1 MRRIVYA
8 MILVLLLSSS
18 AAAQENSSKL
28 LEMLARIPA
37 NPDTMR
43 YATFLDRV
51 AIERAYPGSTKPDDI
66 ATFETSWD
74 ANNAADPGGDVAL
87 WWLIYRNA
95 LDPTGMYA
103 FSALDEIPEVMGFDF
118 FAIQQ
123 VMEAGGPPSNILL
136 LNGAFDAAAIESAF
150 IAQGFVAQEN
160 GEARLVCH
168 PEGCGEGMMVDVRE
182 RNQANLFG
190 GNLGRKQ
197 PLWIGDGFL
206 LSSPDFAVVRGAINN
221 TISLADQPTL
231 RAIVTSLE
239 ARGTVIQAA
248 VYSPADLMGGDPAR
262 AGDDAA
268 LEPLP
273 AYLTMMLADVMT
285 EEEQQGIAAFSYAD
299 RASAETAAVEM
310 LRRVETLNSLV
321 MPERTYLDLVT
332 DRKASAST
340 EIIEVDGWFVL
351 LLTLAS
357 PRLAP
362 DEIFIAMDMS
372 ASIAEHEALPG
383 AAPGILYRLLNDM
396 VMRRDTEWLR
406 PTP

>member
-28 LEMLARIPA
+28 LEMLSRIPA
-37 NPDTMR
+37 TPDTMR
-43 YATFLDRV
+43 YVIFLDRA
-51 AIERAYPGSTKPDDI
+51 AIERAYPGSTMPDNV
-66 ATFETSWD
+66 ATFDMAWD

-87 WWLIYRNA
+87 WWLVYRNA
-95 LDPTGMYA
+95 LDPTATYA
-103 FSALDEIPEVMGFDF
+103 ISALDEIPAVMGFDF
-118 FAIQQ
+118 FAIEQ

-150 IAQGFVAQEN
+150 TAQGFVTQED

-168 PEGCGEGMMVDVRE
+168 PEGCGEGMMVNPSG
-182 RNQANLFG
+182 RNVANLFG

-299 RASAETAAVEM
+299 RASAETAAAEM
-310 LRRVETLNSLV
+310 LRRIEALNSLA
-321 MPERTYLDLVT
+321 MPERTYLDLIT
-332 DRKASAST
+332 TRKAAVST
-340 EIIEVDGWFVL
+340 EIVEVDGWFVL

-357 PRLAP
+357 PRLEP
-362 DEIFIAMDMS
+362 DEIFIATDMS
-372 ASIAEHEALPG
+372 ASEAEHEALPG
-383 AAPGILYRLLNDM
+383 AAPGMLYRLLNDM
-396 VMRRDTEWLR
+396 VIRRDTEWLR
-406 PTP
+406 PTN